1 MGIYDV
7 VNDQDVA
14 MHYRAISNTVSH
26 LEVFDVSKAK
36 GWSDF
41 LSYVLEVKI
50 FQYGFL
56 EEHNVRKNSLLI
68 ANTEKC
74 SRHHGD

>member
-41 LSYVLEVKI
+41 LSYVQSFGSKDLSI
-50 FQYGFL
+50 WFSRGTQC
-56 EEHNVRKNSLLI
+56 
-68 ANTEKC
+68 EKKLVTTII
-74 SRHHGD
+74 S